1 MGHRAARI
9 VKGAAGRS
17 EDAARFPGYPR
28 PGRGDLWMKDGETA
42 APSIFIVDDERR
54 LAAILKENLERQ
66 GYRVDCAYTGPD
78 AVDFLEERRPS
89 LVILD
94 IMLPKMNGFAVCEHI
109 RVRSQ
114 VPILMLTARDAEE
127 DKLRGFELG
136 ADDYLTKP
144 FSTKELLARVRA
156 LLRRAPASEDL
167 AMIRD
172 GDLELDPQS
181 RTIRKGGELVELS
194 VREFDLL
201 FYLMRRPGQLVSR
214 EQLLSDVWGYE
225 FLGDSARTVDVT
237 IWRLRSKIE
246 KNPREPRHILSRRGF
261 GYLYQGQE

>member
-1 MGHRAARI
+1 
-9 VKGAAGRS
+9 
-17 EDAARFPGYPR
+17 
-28 PGRGDLWMKDGETA
+28 MKDGGGA

-66 GYRVDCAYTGPD
+66 GYAVECAYTGPD
-78 AVDFLEERRPS
+78 AVAALEQRSPS

-94 IMLPKMNGFAVCEHI
+94 VMLPRLSGFAVCERI
-109 RVRSQ
+109 RTHSQ
-114 VPILMLTARDAEE
+114 VPILMLTARDTEE

-156 LLRRAPASEDL
+156 LLRRVPPSEDGE
-167 AMIRD
+167 AIRD
-172 GDLELDPQS
+172 GDLEVDPQS
-181 RTIRKGGELVELS
+181 RTIRKSARTVELS

-201 FYLMRRPGQLVSR
+201 LYLMRRPGQLVSR
-214 EQLLSDVWGYE
+214 EQLLADVWGYE

-246 KNPREPRHILSRRGF
+246 DNPREPERILSRRGL
-261 GYLYQGQE
+261 GYQYQPQV

>member
-1 MGHRAARI
+1 
-9 VKGAAGRS
+9 
-17 EDAARFPGYPR
+17 
-28 PGRGDLWMKDGETA
+28 MKDGGTGTS
-42 APSIFIVDDERR
+42 SIFIVDDERR

-66 GYRVDCAYTGPD
+66 GYSVDVAYTGPD
-78 AVDFLEERRPS
+78 AVTALEELRPS

-94 IMLPKMNGFAVCEHI
+94 VMLPKLNGFAVCERI
-109 RVRSQ
+109 RTRSH

-144 FSTKELLARVRA
+144 FSTRELLARVRA
-156 LLRRAPASEDL
+156 LLRRAPTGEDL
-167 AMIRD
+167 AVLRD
-172 GDLELDPQS
+172 GDLELDPQT
-181 RTIRKGGELVELS
+181 RIVHKGGALVELS

-201 FYLMRRPGQLVSR
+201 HYLMRRSGQLVSR
-214 EQLLSDVWGYE
+214 EQLLSDVWGYD

-246 KNPREPRHILSRRGF
+246 DNPREPIYILSRRGL
-261 GYLYQGQE
+261 GYLFRAQG

>member
-1 MGHRAARI
+1 
-9 VKGAAGRS
+9 V
-17 EDAARFPGYPR
+17 
-28 PGRGDLWMKDGETA
+28 KDGGTGTS
-42 APSIFIVDDERR
+42 SIFIVDDERR

-66 GYRVDCAYTGPD
+66 GYSVDVAYTGPD
-78 AVDFLEERRPS
+78 AVTALEELRPS

-94 IMLPKMNGFAVCEHI
+94 VMLPKLNGFAVCERI
-109 RVRSQ
+109 RTRSH

-144 FSTKELLARVRA
+144 FSTRELLARVRA
-156 LLRRAPASEDL
+156 LLRRAPTGEDL
-167 AMIRD
+167 AVLRD
-172 GDLELDPQS
+172 GDLELDPQT
-181 RTIRKGGELVELS
+181 RIVHKGGALVELS

-201 FYLMRRPGQLVSR
+201 HYLMRRSGQLVSR
-214 EQLLSDVWGYE
+214 EQLLSDVWGYD

-246 KNPREPRHILSRRGF
+246 DNPREPIYILSRRGL
-261 GYLYQGQE
+261 GYLFRAQG